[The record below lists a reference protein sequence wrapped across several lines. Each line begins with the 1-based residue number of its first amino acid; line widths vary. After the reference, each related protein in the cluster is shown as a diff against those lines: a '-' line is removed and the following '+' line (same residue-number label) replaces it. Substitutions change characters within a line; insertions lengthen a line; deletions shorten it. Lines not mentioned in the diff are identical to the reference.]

1 MAKVLLID
9 ADWENLVALQK
20 ALAVAGYDVAVALSG
35 SFALT
40 MLEWDRPDVI
50 VSLAENQDMDAYEL
64 CSIIRADPTTKGIP
78 FLLLSGESAPLPGMA
93 ARAGVSRV
101 IAGKFNVSTLVSQ
114 VGELLS
120 VKGATPSPATQP
132 ATPPPPSGSTVST
145 RPPMSQINPTERTKV
160 N

>member
-20 ALAVAGYDVAVALSG
+20 ALATAGYEVAVALSG

-40 MLEWDRPDVI
+40 MLEWDRPDII

-64 CSIIRADPTTKGIP
+64 CTIIRADPTTKDIP
-78 FLLLSGESAPLPGMA
+78 FLLLTGPAGLVPGAA
-93 ARAGVSRV
+93 ARAGISRV
-101 IAGKFNVSTLVSQ
+101 IAGQFNVSTLVSQ
-114 VGELLS
+114 VGELL
-120 VKGATPSPATQP
+120 GRRTASPAAP
-132 ATPPPPSGSTVST
+132 APPA
-145 RPPMSQINPTERTKV
+145 RPVNPAHRSAV

>member
-20 ALAVAGYDVAVALSG
+20 ALGIAGYEVAVALSG

-78 FLLLSGESAPLPGMA
+78 FLLLTGETGPLPGAA

-101 IAGKFNVSTLVSQ
+101 IAGRFHVSTLVAQ
-114 VGELLS
+114 VDELLS
-120 VKGATPSPATQP
+120 AKTGATPSVSAQA
-132 ATPPPPSGSTVST
+132 ATPPPSPGSPGSPAAV
-145 RPPMSQINPTERTKV
+145 NPAERSNV

>member
-20 ALAVAGYDVAVALSG
+20 ALATAGYEVAVALSG

-64 CSIIRADPTTKGIP
+64 CSIIRADPTTKAIP
-78 FLLLSGESAPLPGMA
+78 FLLLTGPSGPVPGAA

-101 IAGKFNVSTLVSQ
+101 IAGRFDVSTLVSQ
-114 VGELLS
+114 VGELLAQRS
-120 VKGATPSPATQP
+120 GPTPAPAP
-132 ATPPPPSGSTVST
+132 A
-145 RPPMSQINPTERTKV
+145 RPVNPAGRRSAV

>member
-20 ALAVAGYDVAVALSG
+20 ALATAGYEVAVALSG

-40 MLEWDRPDVI
+40 MLEWDRPDLI

-64 CSIIRADPTTKGIP
+64 CSIIRADPATRDMP
-78 FLLLSGESAPLPGMA
+78 FLLLTGPAGPIPGAA
-93 ARAGVSRV
+93 ARAGISRV
-101 IAGKFNVSTLVSQ
+101 IAGKFNLSTLVSQ

-120 VKGATPSPATQP
+120 RKTAPAPAPSAIQTPARPVTPAGR
-132 ATPPPPSGSTVST
+132 S
-145 RPPMSQINPTERTKV
+145 IV

>member
-20 ALAVAGYDVAVALSG
+20 ALASAGYDVAVALSG

-78 FLLLSGESAPLPGMA
+78 FLLLTGETGLVPGAA

-101 IAGKFNVSTLVSQ
+101 IAGKFNVSTLVAQ
-114 VGELLS
+114 VGELMGS
-120 VKGATPSPATQP
+120 KTGTPLPAAP
-132 ATPPPPSGSTVST
+132 ASSAPPVPAIDPV
-145 RPPMSQINPTERTKV
+145 ERSNV

>member
-20 ALAVAGYDVAVALSG
+20 ALATVGYEVTVALSG

-40 MLEWDRPDVI
+40 MLEWDRPDII
-50 VSLAENQDMDAYEL
+50 VSLAENQDMTAYEL
-64 CSIIRADPTTKGIP
+64 CSIIRADPATRSIP
-78 FLLLSGESAPLPGMA
+78 FLLLTGPAGPAPGAA

-101 IAGKFNVSTLVSQ
+101 IAGKFNVYTLVGQ

-120 VKGATPSPATQP
+120 RPITPMPTPAPAPAPATDGVSN
-132 ATPPPPSGSTVST
+132 PPT
-145 RPPMSQINPTERTKV
+145 IHH
-160 N
+160 

>member
-9 ADWENLVALQK
+9 ADWDNLVALQK
-20 ALAVAGYDVAVALSG
+20 ALATAEYEVAVALSG

-40 MLEWDRPDVI
+40 MLEWDRPDLI

-64 CSIIRADPTTKGIP
+64 CSIIRADPATRDIP
-78 FLLLSGESAPLPGMA
+78 FLLLTGPAGPIPGAA
-93 ARAGVSRV
+93 ARAGISRV

-120 VKGATPSPATQP
+120 QKTARVPTPPASPA
-132 ATPPPPSGSTVST
+132 
-145 RPPMSQINPTERTKV
+145 
-160 N
+160 